1 MSALLFFSTIWWQP
15 DRLPRRELFL
25 LLEVAFKMKGGAP
38 SPVLPCTEEKRESP
52 LQARQKDRS
61 GVFAVSDATAGEGS
75 RAPEE
80 SSGAEAA
87 ESAEEDDADE
97 APDSTSAGVRREP
110 AASALPSK
118 AGPPPQ

>member
-1 MSALLFFSTIWWQP
+1 MFFFSTSWWQP
-15 DRLPRRELFL
+15 DCLLRRKWFL
-25 LLEVAFKMKGGAP
+25 LLEVVLRTKGGAS
-38 SPVLPCTEEKRESP
+38 SPVLTYTEMKRESP

-61 GVFAVSDATAGEGS
+61 GVFAVSDATPGEGS
-75 RAPEE
+75 REPEE

-87 ESAEEDDADE
+87 EFAEDDDADE